1 MFCKKIVLTYCAKF
15 TGKRNLIKKETLAQA
30 FSCEFYEISKN
41 TFSYKT
47 PLVAGSEHNLY
58 LTLFIAKLQV
68 ILVKLKLIL
77 FTELHYQLMN
87 IS

>member
-1 MFCKKIVLTYCAKF
+1 MFCKKIVLTYYAKL

-47 PLVAGSEHNLY
+47 PLVAASEHNLY